1 MEFTA
6 DVRGEHYHF
15 SFLNDSSVLVSAK
28 QSEYILYK
36 NKIWQ
41 CADDL
46 SRDVI
51 AELGEVIDEH
61 RNGFRP

>member
-6 DVRGEHYHF
+6 FVRGENYRF
-15 SFLNDSSVLVSAK
+15 SFLDSSSVLVSAK

-36 NKIWQ
+36 NKMWQ

-51 AELGEVIDEH
+51 AELGEVIDKH
-61 RNGFRP
+61 SNADHP

>member
-6 DVRGEHYHF
+6 VVRGENYRF
-15 SFLNDSSVLVSAK
+15 SFLNNRSVLVSAK

-36 NKIWQ
+36 NKRWQ

-51 AELGEVIDEH
+51 AELGEVIDAH
-61 RNGFRP
+61 WNADHP